1 MSSES
6 AITVLNI
13 SKAYSAYKSSFQHVV
28 SLLFKRT
35 AIMSDPF
42 YALKDISFTIK
53 KGETIGIVG
62 SNGAGKSTLLQ
73 IICGTLYPTSG
84 QVTVNGKYAALLEL
98 GAGFNPEFTGRQ
110 NVYLSAAVYG
120 LTHTQIDQRFNEIL
134 SFAEIGEF
142 IDKPVKT
149 YSSGMFVRLAFAII
163 AHVDADILV
172 IDEALAVGDVY
183 FTQKCMR
190 FLKGFAEQGTL
201 LFVSHDTTS
210 VVNLCDRAIW
220 LKNGRLQKIGN
231 ARDVSEAYLSSVYEN
246 KLPETVA
253 IAVDDGAES
262 STFESAQFGVG
273 GGRIV
278 SCLLLDSSGKN
289 LHILDKAQD
298 VVVQVSAQAL
308 QRINQPIVGFFIK
321 NRLGQHLFGTNTIKL
336 LPEWQVMEEGEL
348 CQVRFMFHMPLLA
361 TGDYS
366 VGAALAEG
374 TQTDHVQHHWIHDAL
389 AFKAKADPHLTGY
402 MAIDIDVAINTGQ
415 KV

>member
-1 MSSES
+1 MCSDIAIEVSGVGKEFHLNLAPTKHLWKLLSKSKVKSE
-6 AITVLNI
+6 IPF
-13 SKAYSAYKSSFQHVV
+13 KA
-28 SLLFKRT
+28 L
-35 AIMSDPF
+35 D
-42 YALKDISFTIK
+42 DISFVVNR
-53 KGETIGIVG
+53 GETLGIVG
-62 SNGAGKSTLLQ
+62 RNGAGKSTLLQ
-73 IICGTLYPTSG
+73 VICGTLYPSK
-84 QVTVNGKYAALLEL
+84 GKVALHGKLAALLEL
-98 GAGFNPEFTGRQ
+98 GAGFNPEFTGRE
-110 NVYLSAAVYG
+110 NVYLSASIYG
-120 LTHTQIDQRFNEIL
+120 LSSKEIDKRFLDIV
-134 SFAEIGEF
+134 SFAEIGGF
-142 IDKPVKT
+142 IDQPVKT

-190 FLKGFAEQGTL
+190 FLEDFAKNGTL

-220 LKNGRLQKIGN
+220 LEDGQLKKIGN
-231 ARDVSEAYLSSVYEN
+231 AREVSEAYLSSVYEN
-246 KLPETVA
+246 KLLETAVVTSND
-253 IAVDDGAES
+253 VDDIGV
-262 STFESAQFGVG
+262 FESAQFGVG
-273 GGRIV
+273 GGRII
-278 SCLLLDSSGKN
+278 SCQLLDSTGKN

-298 VVVQVSAQAL
+298 VVVQINAQAL

-415 KV
+415 KA

>member
-1 MSSES
+1 MCSDIAIEVSGVGKEFHLNLAPTKHLWKLLSKSKVKSE
-6 AITVLNI
+6 IPF
-13 SKAYSAYKSSFQHVV
+13 KA
-28 SLLFKRT
+28 L
-35 AIMSDPF
+35 D
-42 YALKDISFTIK
+42 DISFVVNR
-53 KGETIGIVG
+53 GETLGIVG
-62 SNGAGKSTLLQ
+62 RNGAGKSTLLQ
-73 IICGTLYPTSG
+73 VICGTLYPSK
-84 QVTVNGKYAALLEL
+84 GKVALHGKLAALLEL
-98 GAGFNPEFTGRQ
+98 GAGFNPEFTGRE
-110 NVYLSAAVYG
+110 NVYLSASIYG
-120 LTHTQIDQRFNEIL
+120 LSSKEIDKRFLDIV
-134 SFAEIGEF
+134 SFAEIGGF
-142 IDKPVKT
+142 IDQPVKT

-190 FLKGFAEQGTL
+190 FLEDFAKNGTL

-220 LKNGRLQKIGN
+220 LEDGQLKKIGN
-231 ARDVSEAYLSSVYEN
+231 AREVSEAYLSSVYEN
-246 KLPETVA
+246 KLLETAVVTSND
-253 IAVDDGAES
+253 VDDIGV
-262 STFESAQFGVG
+262 FESAQFGVG
-273 GGRIV
+273 GGRII
-278 SCLLLDSSGKN
+278 SCQLLDSTGKN

-298 VVVQVSAQAL
+298 VVVQINAQAL

-374 TQTDHVQHHWIHDAL
+374 AQTDHVQHHWIHDAL

-415 KV
+415 KA

>member
-1 MSSES
+1 MSSDI
-6 AITVLNI
+6 AIEVSGI
-13 SKAYSAYKSSFQHVV
+13 SKSYSTYKSSLQHVFN
-28 SLLFKRT
+28 LLFGSAKV
-35 AIMSDPF
+35 AADPF
-42 YALKDISFTIK
+42 NALSNISFTVR
-53 KGETIGIVG
+53 KGETIGIIG

-84 QVTVNGKYAALLEL
+84 NIAVNGKYAALLEL
-98 GAGFNPEFTGRQ
+98 GAGFNPEFTGRE

-120 LTHTQIDQRFNEIL
+120 LTHAQTDDRLSEIL
-134 SFAEIGEF
+134 GFAEIGEF

-190 FLKGFAEQGTL
+190 FLKAFAEQGTL

-220 LKNGRLQKIGN
+220 LKNGKLQKIGN

-262 STFESAQFGVG
+262 GTFESAQFGVG
-273 GGRIV
+273 GGRII
-278 SCLLLDSSGKN
+278 SCQLLDSTGRN
-289 LHILDKAQD
+289 LHILDRAQD
-298 VVVQVSAQAL
+298 VVVQINAQAL

-321 NRLGQHLFGTNTIKL
+321 NRLGQHLFGTNTIKF

-374 TQTDHVQHHWIHDAL
+374 TQVDHVQHHWIHDAL

-402 MAIDIDVAINTGQ
+402 LAIDIDVTINTGQ
-415 KV
+415 KA

>member
-1 MSSES
+1 MCSDIAIEVSGVGKEFHLNLAPTKHLWKLLSKSKVKSE
-6 AITVLNI
+6 IPF
-13 SKAYSAYKSSFQHVV
+13 KA
-28 SLLFKRT
+28 L
-35 AIMSDPF
+35 D
-42 YALKDISFTIK
+42 DISFVVNR
-53 KGETIGIVG
+53 GETLGIVG
-62 SNGAGKSTLLQ
+62 RNGAGKSTLLQ
-73 IICGTLYPTSG
+73 VICGTLYPSK
-84 QVTVNGKYAALLEL
+84 GKVALHGKLAALLEL
-98 GAGFNPEFTGRQ
+98 GAGFNPEFTGRE
-110 NVYLSAAVYG
+110 NVYLSASIYG
-120 LTHTQIDQRFNEIL
+120 LSSKEIDKRFLDIV
-134 SFAEIGEF
+134 SFAEIGSF
-142 IDKPVKT
+142 IDQPVKT

-190 FLKGFAEQGTL
+190 FLEDFAKNGTL

-220 LKNGRLQKIGN
+220 LEDGQLKKIGN
-231 ARDVSEAYLSSVYEN
+231 AREVSEAYLSSVYEN
-246 KLPETVA
+246 KLLETTVVTSND
-253 IAVDDGAES
+253 VDDIGV
-262 STFESAQFGVG
+262 FESAQFGVG
-273 GGRIV
+273 GGRII
-278 SCLLLDSSGKN
+278 SCQLLDSTGKN
-289 LHILDKAQD
+289 LHILDRAQD
-298 VVVQVSAQAL
+298 VVVQINAQAL

-389 AFKAKADPHLTGY
+389 AFKAKADPYLTGY

-415 KV
+415 KA

>member
-1 MSSES
+1 MCSDIAIEVSGVGKEFHLNLAPTKHLWKLLSKSKVKSE
-6 AITVLNI
+6 IPF
-13 SKAYSAYKSSFQHVV
+13 KA
-28 SLLFKRT
+28 L
-35 AIMSDPF
+35 D
-42 YALKDISFTIK
+42 DISFVVNR
-53 KGETIGIVG
+53 GETLGIVG
-62 SNGAGKSTLLQ
+62 RNGAGKSTLLQ
-73 IICGTLYPTSG
+73 IICGTLYPSKG
-84 QVTVNGKYAALLEL
+84 TVALHGKLAALLEL
-98 GAGFNPEFTGRQ
+98 GAGFNPEFTGRE
-110 NVYLSAAVYG
+110 NVYLSASIYG
-120 LTHTQIDQRFNEIL
+120 LSSKEIDKRFLDIV
-134 SFAEIGEF
+134 SFAEIGSF
-142 IDKPVKT
+142 IDQPVKT

-190 FLKGFAEQGTL
+190 FLEDFAKNGTL

-220 LKNGRLQKIGN
+220 LEDGQLKKIGN
-231 ARDVSEAYLSSVYEN
+231 AREVSEAYLSSVYEN
-246 KLPETVA
+246 KLLETTVVTSND
-253 IAVDDGAES
+253 VDDIGV
-262 STFESAQFGVG
+262 FESAQFGVG
-273 GGRIV
+273 GGRII
-278 SCLLLDSSGKN
+278 SCQLLDSTGKN
-289 LHILDKAQD
+289 LHILDRAQD
-298 VVVQVSAQAL
+298 VVVQINAQAL

-415 KV
+415 KA

>member
-1 MSSES
+1 MCSDI
-6 AITVLNI
+6 AIEVSGIGKEFYLNLAPAKYLWKLL
-13 SKAYSAYKSSFQHVV
+13 SKSKVKSDVP
-28 SLLFKRT
+28 FK
-35 AIMSDPF
+35 
-42 YALKDISFTIK
+42 ALDDISFIVNR
-53 KGETIGIVG
+53 GETLGIVG
-62 SNGAGKSTLLQ
+62 RNGAGKSTLLQ
-73 IICGTLYPTSG
+73 VICGTLHPSKG
-84 QVTVNGKYAALLEL
+84 TVALHGKLAALLEL
-98 GAGFNPEFTGRQ
+98 GAGFNPEFTGRE
-110 NVYLSAAVYG
+110 NVYLSASIYG
-120 LTHTQIDQRFNEIL
+120 LSSKEIDKRFLDIV
-134 SFAEIGEF
+134 SFAEIGSF
-142 IDKPVKT
+142 IDQPVKT

-190 FLKGFAEQGTL
+190 FLKAFAENGTL

-220 LKNGRLQKIGN
+220 LENGQLKKIGN
-231 ARDVSEAYLSSVYEN
+231 AREVSEAYLSSVYEN
-246 KLPETVA
+246 KILETTV
-253 IAVDDGAES
+253 VTSNDVGV
-262 STFESAQFGVG
+262 FESAQFGVG

-278 SCLLLDSSGKN
+278 SCLLLDSAGKH
-289 LHILDKAQD
+289 LHILDRAQD
-298 VVVQVSAQAL
+298 VVVEVNAQAL

-336 LPEWQVMEEGEL
+336 MPEWQVMDEGEL

-374 TQTDHVQHHWIHDAL
+374 TQVDHIQHHWIHDAL

-402 MAIDIDVAINTGQ
+402 LAIDIDVTINTGQ